1 MEPKEI
7 ALMNLL
13 SGRQRRNRHGEQT
26 YRHGGRTGGEG
37 EMNGES

>member
-13 SGRQRRNRHGEQT
+13 SGRQMRNRHGEQT